1 MELAKQDKFLEAVVF
16 FPPRPAYEEAERSDG
31 RRIGWAWGKGGRLCS
46 VLEKYQQLIHRHAPS
61 FIRHVLEA
69 FRQHTVTATQATH
82 QLGLSRSRL
91 YALATAYN
99 TARARQQPP
108 LWTPG
113 ASGGDHAAAW
123 PQPVVE
129 LLIKRLACSPSCPYS
144 FAASEALR
152 LHAFKLDRAQVRRW
166 ALENKLAHA
175 VPPKRILAPVRRWQR
190 AQIGELWQLD
200 ASPHRWFPHSK
211 RSFPMLNMLDD
222 CSRLFTGS
230 KLYER
235 ELLLAYFD
243 FLPAAFLAHGRP
255 LQIYVDYHSIFF
267 THDPDALTQLG
278 WALKFYDISFLYA
291 PTPQAK
297 GKVEREHQFWQG
309 RLPAYF
315 ASERITEI
323 EVANPHIHDLRA
335 HRNAREV
342 HRELR
347 QTPQRAWDQA
357 RKEKRSALRPAPR
370 CPWWDYV
377 WSVRIAIKVGS
388 DGRVPIGTQRLPIEK
403 PPETKVVLCLHPS
416 GHYSVLAAPPDPK
429 HKPALLFTNRPK

>member
-1 MELAKQDKFLEAVVF
+1 MGRADKFTRILRVF
-16 FPPRPAYEEAERSDG
+16 EN
-31 RRIGWAWGKGGRLCS
+31 
-46 VLEKYQQLIHRHAPS
+46 YQQLSHRHAPS
-61 FIRHVLEA
+61 FIRHVLER
-69 FRQHTVTATQATH
+69 FRLRSLNAAKATS
-82 QLGLSRSRL
+82 QLGISRSRL
-91 YALATAYN
+91 YALASAYN
-99 TARARQQPP
+99 TARARKHLH

-113 ASGGDHAAAW
+113 TSGGDHVTVW
-123 PQPVVE
+123 PQPVLD
-129 LLIKRLACSPSCPYS
+129 LLKKRLACTPPCPYS

-166 ALENKLAHA
+166 ALANKLAHT
-175 VPPKRILAPVRRWQR
+175 VPPKKVRAAVCRWQR

-211 RSFPMLNMLDD
+211 LSFPMLNMLDD

-230 KLYER
+230 KIYER
-235 ELLLAYFD
+235 ELLLSYFD

-297 GKVEREHQFWQG
+297 GKIERAHHYWQG

-315 ASERITEI
+315 ASEKITEI
-323 EVANPHIHDLRA
+323 QTANPQIDALRA
-335 HRNAREV
+335 HRNAHEI

-357 RKEKRSALRPAPR
+357 RKEKRSVLRPAPR
-370 CPWWDYV
+370 CPWWNYV
-377 WSVRIAIKVGS
+377 WSIRTPIKVGD
-388 DGRVPIGTQRLPIEK
+388 DGRVPIGTQRLRIEK
-403 PPETKVVLCLHPS
+403 PPSTKVMLCLHPS
-416 GHYSVLAAPPDPK
+416 GHHSVLAAPPDPTL
-429 HKPALLFTNRPK
+429 KPVLLFTNRPH

>member
-1 MELAKQDKFLEAVVF
+1 
-16 FPPRPAYEEAERSDG
+16 
-31 RRIGWAWGKGGRLCS
+31 
-46 VLEKYQQLIHRHAPS
+46 VLDT
-61 FIRHVLEA
+61 
-69 FRQHTVTATQATH
+69 FRQHLISATEAAA
-82 QLGLSRSRL
+82 QLGLSSSRFYVL
-91 YALATAYN
+91 SAAYLR
-99 TARARQQPP
+99 ARAQSKDA
-108 LWTPG
+108 LWIPG

-123 PQPVVE
+123 PQPVLD
-129 LLIKRLACSPSCPYS
+129 LLKKRLACAPPCPYS

-166 ALENKLAHA
+166 AIENKLAHA
-175 VPPKRILAPVRRWQR
+175 VPPKRVRAPVRRWQR

-200 ASPHRWFPHSK
+200 ASPHRWFPHAK
-211 RSFPMLNMLDD
+211 IVFPMLNLLDD

-278 WALKFYDISFLYA
+278 WALKFYDMSFRYA

-297 GKVEREHQFWQG
+297 GKIERAHQYWQG

-315 ASERITEI
+315 ASEKITEI
-323 EVANPHIHDLRA
+323 EVANPQIDALRA
-335 HRNAREV
+335 HRNAHEI

-347 QTPQRAWDQA
+347 QTPQRAWNNA
-357 RKEKRSALRPAPR
+357 KKENRSVLRPVPR
-370 CPWWDYV
+370 CPWWNYV
-377 WSVRIAIKVGS
+377 WSVRTLIKVGP
-388 DGRVPIGTQRLPIEK
+388 DGRVPIGTQCLRIEK
-403 PPETKVVLCLHPS
+403 PPGTKVVLCLHPT
-416 GHYSVLAAPPDPK
+416 GYHSVLAAAPDRK
-429 HKPALLFTNRPK
+429 EKPVLLFTNRPT